1 VKAYQIFQNLSPELA
16 RDAFHYLRTEQKEV
30 YQSAVA
36 SLAGQRKLRPVFI
49 QRKPPEQQY
58 AWLAKTTKLKSTDEI
73 DQHLLQLWL
82 LKAHQQ
88 MLIEF
93 LDGIGIE
100 HDGEGGADDLPES
113 LDAKKLAK
121 TVDTLLDSNDP
132 ELVTAYLYTFQ
143 LQTET
148 GWTEI
153 TDLIASDDRL
163 GWAREEEEAEPKEA
177 EPPKAEA
184 KSEPAPESEPE
195 PGKAEPAPESE
206 SDTEESVESVEDPAT
221 AGEDEKE

>member
-1 VKAYQIFQNLSPELA
+1 MKAYQIFQNLSPELA
-16 RDAFHYLRTEQKEV
+16 REVFHYLRTEQREV

-82 LKAHQQ
+82 LKAHQA

-93 LDGIGIE
+93 LEGVGIE
-100 HDGEGGADDLPES
+100 HDGEGAADDLPDS

-121 TVDTLLDSNDP
+121 TVDAMLADNDP
-132 ELVTAYLYTFQ
+132 ELVTTYLYTFQ

-148 GWTEI
+148 GWQEI

-163 GWAREEEEAEPKEA
+163 GWAGEETEADEKAPELAKAVAPAAPEPDSDADGGTEPEESPATSEGEEE
-177 EPPKAEA
+177 
-184 KSEPAPESEPE
+184 
-195 PGKAEPAPESE
+195 
-206 SDTEESVESVEDPAT
+206 
-221 AGEDEKE
+221 